1 MSSRRR
7 LCGTANAGSGGDD
20 PVATKP
26 IGSAAL
32 GHARTDRFVETV
44 QPQHQNA
51 RSHGRRP
58 TSSARPSWITKGNA
72 VGASEAFKDARTRC
86 SFILMNLAEQVRDRS
101 NPLMH

>member
-26 IGSAAL
+26 IGSGAL

-44 QPQHQNA
+44 QPEHQNA

-58 TSSARPSWITKGNA
+58 TSFRPQTLTFWNICGIGVFAQAGSGN
-72 VGASEAFKDARTRC
+72 VG
-86 SFILMNLAEQVRDRS
+86 
-101 NPLMH
+101 

>member
-1 MSSRRR
+1 

-32 GHARTDRFVETV
+32 GHARTDRFVKTV
-44 QPQHQNA
+44 QPEHQNA

-58 TSSARPSWITKGNA
+58 TRSA
-72 VGASEAFKDARTRC
+72 
-86 SFILMNLAEQVRDRS
+86 
-101 NPLMH
+101 